1 MTGEKKSRPWVLIN
15 MIIQDVTKGSNME
28 EKSEPFVSHGIVKYD
43 LFGWTNGLKMNNID

>member
-1 MTGEKKSRPWVLIN
+1 MSVDIFPLEIFDFGVSLSSI
-15 MIIQDVTKGSNME
+15 GSNME